1 VEFGAELLGWTDDA
15 ADELQRTRGWT
26 EDALERLA
34 LGWHPAE
41 RRVGIP
47 VRDEH
52 GDDLGELRYD
62 PTGLLKPKM
71 LAAAGATRQLFPPP
85 ELITDQ
91 ELDDRR
97 TVWLVEGEPDAIRLW
112 SIGIPAVAVPGAGN
126 WRDEWA
132 ARLTGRRWRI
142 VVCFDCDQAGRRGA
156 RRAATAIV
164 RAGGDARHFD
174 LDPTRDDG
182 YDLTDWAAGADT
194 APLREQAAAILTATA
209 QTLPLFE
216 PDPDP
221 GQEPAPGERP
231 WRSVTW
237 ATFRDTAAPEHVWL
251 IDGLLPA
258 GALAFVAG
266 PPKRGKTWLGIAVAI
281 AIALGRPLAD
291 AYPVAEARHVLYLAL
306 EGSQTGLRT
315 RIGALARGAGIDPDT
330 DQLDRLHM
338 LYRPRPFDLAELAT
352 SDWLLDEAADVDAAL
367 VIVDVLRAAA
377 RFKENAAEDFARI
390 RDHLN
395 PLLEQQRTVA
405 LLHHFG
411 KLNDTQKERSP
422 GERMAGTGAMYG
434 ALDVGFLI
442 TRSDNGARLLGV
454 DVEARDFAAPD
465 RLGLAIVGEGTGKH
479 GGYTYTDTATLI
491 VDEAAGEDRDYV
503 GEVAELLDNT
513 GRWMTL
519 KELHAKRDHGGI
531 GANPDVLRDALEPAT
546 APSPTGT
553 PTPLVRLASGQ
564 LVGRSRSAQPYGT
577 WAMFDALPDPRPTR
591 FGGDSDPKES
601 PESPALFEVESRPR
615 EGDSPP
621 TGGESGESP
630 ARDLTLGRAEGSP

>member
-1 VEFGAELLGWTDDA
+1 MAPR
-15 ADELQRTRGWT
+15 RT
-26 EDALERLA
+26 
-34 LGWHPAE
+34 
-41 RRVGIP
+41 RVGIP

-91 ELDDRR
+91 ELDERR

-132 ARLTGRRWRI
+132 ARFTGRRWRSSSASTATRPAARRPPRSRR
-142 VVCFDCDQAGRRGA
+142 DRPGRRRRPPLRPRPDTRRRLRPDRLGRRRRHRTAARAGRRHPH
-156 RRAATAIV
+156 RHRA
-164 RAGGDARHFD
+164 
-174 LDPTRDDG
+174 
-182 YDLTDWAAGADT
+182 
-194 APLREQAAAILTATA
+194 
-209 QTLPLFE
+209 TLPLFE

-377 RFKENAAEDFARI
+377 RFQENAAEDFARI

-479 GGYTYTDTATLI
+479 GGFTYADTATLI